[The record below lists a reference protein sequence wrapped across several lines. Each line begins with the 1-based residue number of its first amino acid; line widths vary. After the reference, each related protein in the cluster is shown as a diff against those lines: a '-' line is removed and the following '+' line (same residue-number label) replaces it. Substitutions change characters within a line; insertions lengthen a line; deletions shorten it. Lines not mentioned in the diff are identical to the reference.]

1 MKFMLPVHHDE
12 TAFATTSEA
21 ERERMLAESVQLTHQ
36 LHAVGPYLSASRLKP
51 ASTATIVRVRD
62 DKPIV
67 SDGPFI
73 ETKEQIAGYFLVEA
87 KDLGDAIDIA
97 GRVPGVRIGT
107 VEIRP
112 LIEITGLP
120 AS

>member
-1 MKFMLPVHHDE
+1 MKFMLLFRHDE

-21 ERERMLAESVQLTHQ
+21 ERERTLTESVQLTHQ
-36 LHAVGPYLSASRLKP
+36 LHAVGQYLSASRLNP

-67 SDGPFI
+67 SADPFI

-87 KDLGDAIDIA
+87 KDLDDAIDIA
-97 GRVPGVRIGT
+97 G
-107 VEIRP
+107 
-112 LIEITGLP
+112 
-120 AS
+120 

>member
-1 MKFMLPVHHDE
+1 MKFMLLVHHDE

-21 ERERMLAESVQLTHQ
+21 ERERMLTESVQLTHQ
-36 LHAVGPYLSASRLKP
+36 LDAVGQYLSASPLNP
-51 ASTATIVRVRD
+51 ASTATIVRVRHD
-62 DKPIV
+62 NPIV

-73 ETKEQIAGYFLVEA
+73 ETKDQIAGYFLVEA

-97 GRVPGVRIGT
+97 GRGPRARIGR
-107 VEIRP
+107 VEIRA

-120 AS
+120 AN

>member
-1 MKFMLPVHHDE
+1 MKFMLLFHHDE

-21 ERERMLAESVQLTHQ
+21 ERERTLTESVQLTHQ
-36 LHAVGPYLSASRLKP
+36 LHAVGQYLSASRLNP

-67 SDGPFI
+67 SADPFI

-97 GRVPGVRIGT
+97 G
-107 VEIRP
+107 
-112 LIEITGLP
+112 
-120 AS
+120 